1 MNHSTPPKKP
11 LIILMPVLEDRPSAG
26 RLIEELAKNAGP
38 RPFIVVAEDGSLSDP
53 LGADVIASA
62 GLDGVV
68 LHLSRNMGH
77 QRAIATGLSYIAAHY
92 DAESVVVMDS
102 DGEDKPEAI
111 PALLSELRSGDLDL
125 VVAMR
130 RKRTESF
137 KFRAFYIVYRFL
149 FWLLTGRE
157 IRFGNF
163 LAMTGDA
170 ARRLA
175 VMQETWVHFPASVI
189 ISRLRRGF
197 VPTDRGERY
206 FGTSRMN
213 FVSLALHGVRSI
225 MVFAEDVLIRVGM
238 FCIALIVASIALLG
252 LVSLLK
258 LFGLATPGW
267 FSTAAGLL
275 VIVLLQAGILSF
287 VTLMVTGIIRSGGP
301 MSPVDLSMLIKR
313 VEHSSG
319 DDSI

>member
-1 MNHSTPPKKP
+1 MSQHARTKKP
-11 LIILMPVLEDRPSAG
+11 LIVLMPVFEDRASAG
-26 RLIEELAKNAGP
+26 RLIAELAKNEGP
-38 RPFIVVAEDGSLSDP
+38 PPFIVAAEDGSLNEP
-53 LGADVIASA
+53 LRADAIVAA

-92 DAESVVVMDS
+92 DADAVVVMDS
-102 DGEDKPEAI
+102 DGEDKPEAV
-111 PALLSELRSGDLDL
+111 PALLKQLNRDDLDL

-130 RKRTESF
+130 RKRTESL
-137 KFRAFYIVYRFL
+137 KFRAFYIVYRFV

-163 LAMTGDA
+163 MAMTGDA
-170 ARRLA
+170 ARRLS
-175 VMQETWVHFPASVI
+175 VMQETWVHFPASAI

-206 FGTSRMN
+206 FGASRMN

-238 FCIALIVASIALLG
+238 FCIGLIVAAISLLG
-252 LVSLLK
+252 FASLLK
-258 LFGLATPGW
+258 LFDLATPGW

-301 MSPVDLSMLIKR
+301 MSAVDLSMLIKR
-313 VEHSSG
+313 VERAS
-319 DDSI
+319 DADPT